1 MRVTSGGNVAD
12 HQLLR
17 VDRGEAASTAESLMD
32 ALPAIGRSA
41 QFRVKNSCG
50 DGLLNPTSI
59 IIMSSTTRAATTSAA
74 DLPFSSPAGFLHVA
88 NRGALDWQRAGSQP
102 AS

>member
-1 MRVTSGGNVAD
+1 MRKSCAVGSEAARLRGAVSVRVTSGGQVAD

-41 QFRVKNSCG
+41 QFRDKNSLLA
-50 DGLLNPTSI
+50 GLLAC
-59 IIMSSTTRAATTSAA
+59 R
-74 DLPFSSPAGFLHVA
+74 DELLFVGCL
-88 NRGALDWQRAGSQP
+88 
-102 AS
+102 